1 MESSANAAQVFEYKV
16 LIRESHLDTFGH
28 VNNAVYLQLFE
39 EARWEIINTRGYGLE
54 QVLRSRIGPT
64 ILEVRVQFRRE
75 IRNRELITIRSWVE
89 KVSGKI
95 MSLKQ
100 VMVKE
105 NGEEACVADFTIGL
119 FDLNQRR
126 LIEPTE
132 EWKRAVGLL
141 PLL

>member
-1 MESSANAAQVFEYKV
+1 MKQTQVFEYQV

-39 EARWEIINTRGYGLE
+39 EARWEIITSRGFGLD
-54 QVLRSRIGPT
+54 QVMKSRIGPT
-64 ILEVRVQFRRE
+64 ILEVRLQFKRE

-89 KVSGKI
+89 NATGKI
-95 MSLKQ
+95 MTLKQ
-100 VMVKE
+100 VMMKPD
-105 NGEEACVADFTIGL
+105 GEEACVAEFVVGL

-132 EWKRAVGLL
+132 EWKRAVGLM
-141 PLL
+141 

>member
-1 MESSANAAQVFEYKV
+1 MKQTQVFEYQV

-39 EARWEIINTRGYGLE
+39 EARWEIITSRGYGLD
-54 QVLRSRIGPT
+54 QVMKSRIGPT
-64 ILEVRVQFRRE
+64 ILEVRLQFKRE

-89 KVSGKI
+89 NATGKI
-95 MSLKQ
+95 MTLKQ
-100 VMVKE
+100 VMMKPD
-105 NGEEACVADFTIGL
+105 GEEACVAEFVVGL

-132 EWKRAVGLL
+132 EWKRAVGLM
-141 PLL
+141 

>member
-1 MESSANAAQVFEYKV
+1 MDQSSGSSQVFEHQV

-39 EARWEIINTRGYGLE
+39 EARWEIVSARGYGLD
-54 QVLRSRIGPT
+54 QVLKSRIGPT
-64 ILEVRVQFRRE
+64 ILEVRLQYKRE

-89 KVSGKI
+89 KFSGKI
-95 MSLKQ
+95 MTLKQ
-100 VMVKE
+100 VMVKP
-105 NGEEACVADFTIGL
+105 NGDEACVAEFTIGL

-126 LIEPTE
+126 LIEPTD

-141 PLL
+141 PM

>member
-1 MESSANAAQVFEYKV
+1 MKQTQVFEYQV

-39 EARWEIINTRGYGLE
+39 EARWEIITARGYGLD
-54 QVLRSRIGPT
+54 QVMKSRIGPT
-64 ILEVRVQFRRE
+64 ILEVRLQFKRE

-89 KVSGKI
+89 NATGKI
-95 MSLKQ
+95 MTLKQ
-100 VMVKE
+100 VMAKP
-105 NGEEACVADFTIGL
+105 NGEEACVADFVVGL

-132 EWKRAVGLL
+132 EWKRAVGLM
-141 PLL
+141 